1 MQKLVINVAASLLLL
16 ALVIFGQAPDGGAPA
31 FKGPAGPDAAALNL
45 VTNACGS
52 CHSLDRVKN
61 KMADKDG
68 WTTTV
73 ARMKDKGAGLTD
85 EQVPVVVEFLTRA
98 ASTIPVPAAAA
109 KGGKGGK
116 GGAAPAFKN
125 VKVINTGNIQETMQS
140 FVQALGVLDQGA
152 CAYCHVADRSSDE
165 KMNKVIARN
174 MASMVKEINARFP
187 DGKDHV
193 NCYTCHRGS
202 EIPAMAP

>member
-1 MQKLVINVAASLLLL
+1 MQKLVLNVAASMLIL
-16 ALVIFGQAPDGGAPA
+16 ALVIVAQDGGAPA
-31 FKGPAGPDAAALNL
+31 FKGPAGPDAATVNL
-45 VTNACGS
+45 VTNACGG

-73 ARMKDKGAGLTD
+73 TRMKDKGAGLTD

-98 ASTIPVPAAAA
+98 AGTIPVPAAAA
-109 KGGKGGK
+109 KGGK

-152 CAYCHVADRSSDE
+152 CAYCHVADKSSDE
-165 KMNKVIARN
+165 KMTKVTARN

-187 DGKDHV
+187 DGKEHV

-202 EIPAMAP
+202 ITPAMAP